1 MKKFPLYIQH
11 EVTDC
16 GPACL
21 KMIASYYGKTYS
33 LGELRDMCNISR
45 NGVSL
50 LGISEAAEKIDFNTV
65 GIQFTIQ
72 QLEEKMTSPCILYW
86 NQKHFV
92 VLYEIKRKKGEY
104 LFYIADPVGKK
115 VIYTEKEFGR
125 CWLNS
130 QIKGQETGILLSL
143 APTPYF
149 YDKNKDTEKE
159 SKRSLLFLTSYLR
172 PYKGLITQLFIGLLA
187 GSFFQLI
194 LPFLTQSIV
203 DYGISEQNMAYIYII
218 LLAQLA
224 LTLGNTAI
232 EFIRGWILLHV
243 GTRINI
249 SLISDFLV
257 KLMRL
262 PIAFFDTKMT
272 GDLLQRMNDNSRIQY
287 FLANTS
293 LQTMFSM
300 FNILILGFII
310 FIYNWKIF
318 LIYFIGSGLY
328 VAWVWVFMD
337 KRAALDYKIFTQS
350 AVNQNYVIQLITGM
364 QEIKLN
370 GCEQQKRWEWE
381 HIQARIFKL
390 MIEST
395 SLTQGQQSG
404 AIFINQMKNLT
415 ITAFVATLVV
425 DGSMTL
431 GMMLSVQYIIGQLN
445 GPVSQ
450 LISFFRSFQ
459 DAELSLERLKDIY
472 QNEDEDS
479 KKERSIT
486 DISQADIAINNLSFK
501 YEKLSKKYILSDI
514 NITFPR
520 GKMTAIVGLSGSG
533 KTTLLKLLLG
543 FYKPDSGEVL
553 INGINLEKYNKR
565 EWRKRCGVVM
575 QDGFIFSDTIA
586 KNIALGEERIDEDR
600 LIEAVDIANIKEYV
614 ESLPLGFNTLIG
626 ADGSGLSQ
634 GQKQRILIA
643 RALYK
648 NPDYIFLDEATNS
661 LDSNNEKSIIEKLNT
676 FLKRKTAIV
685 IAHRLSTVRH
695 ADQIIVL
702 EDGCIKEIGQHE
714 TLINKKGI
722 YYNLVKNQLD
732 I

>member
-1 MKKFPLYIQH
+1 
-11 EVTDC
+11 
-16 GPACL
+16 
-21 KMIASYYGKTYS
+21 
-33 LGELRDMCNISR
+33 
-45 NGVSL
+45 
-50 LGISEAAEKIDFNTV
+50 
-65 GIQFTIQ
+65 
-72 QLEEKMTSPCILYW
+72 
-86 NQKHFV
+86 
-92 VLYEIKRKKGEY
+92 
-104 LFYIADPVGKK
+104 
-115 VIYTEKEFGR
+115 
-125 CWLNS
+125 
-130 QIKGQETGILLSL
+130 
-143 APTPYF
+143 
-149 YDKNKDTEKE
+149 
-159 SKRSLLFLTSYLR
+159 
-172 PYKGLITQLFIGLLA
+172 
-187 GSFFQLI
+187 
-194 LPFLTQSIV
+194 
-203 DYGISEQNMAYIYII
+203 
-218 LLAQLA
+218 
-224 LTLGNTAI
+224 
-232 EFIRGWILLHV
+232 
-243 GTRINI
+243 
-249 SLISDFLV
+249 
-257 KLMRL
+257 
-262 PIAFFDTKMT
+262 
-272 GDLLQRMNDNSRIQY
+272 
-287 FLANTS
+287 
-293 LQTMFSM
+293 
-300 FNILILGFII
+300 
-310 FIYNWKIF
+310 
-318 LIYFIGSGLY
+318 
-328 VAWVWVFMD
+328 MD

-472 QNEDEDS
+472 INEDEDN
-479 KKERSIT
+479 KKKRTIT
-486 DISQADIAINNLSFK
+486 DICHADITLNNLSFK
-501 YEKLSKKYILSDI
+501 YEKLSKKLILNDI
-514 NITFPR
+514 NITFPK

-553 INGINLEKYNKR
+553 INGINLDKYNKR